1 MARGSF
7 FYCYLVPFKLFVF
20 WSARFAQKWRH
31 ICRKILT
38 IRWQEISFYYST
50 IPLLDARNL
59 YLACA
64 RPEVLDL
71 YSKQGRNLARRAAEL
86 SKEDI
91 EKLEARCLKLL
102 KNAAD
107 KVLWLNSQCR
117 DYMSEPFIVGYYNK
131 RCVQDCHKLVLDFL
145 DTVPTHED
153 VRITRLA
160 F

>member
-1 MARGSF
+1 MSKNINNQVAGDF
-7 FYCYLVPFKLFVF
+7 FLLFNDSLVGVNGRTVVEEAKETTSMIIDYL
-20 WSARFAQKWRH
+20 
-31 ICRKILT
+31 
-38 IRWQEISFYYST
+38 Y
-50 IPLLDARNL
+50 ARNL

-131 RCVQDCHKLVLDFL
+131 RCVQDCHKLVLDFI